1 VPTSFAYFL
10 VDFLD
15 PKLKSGKFSGR
26 IDSIDWE
33 PWLVDV
39 GGAKCMG
46 FHRHV
51 WDARATSCERFKV
64 ALPDFKPTVAEDFI
78 VRAMRLLNI
87 TLGREETDENLSMP
101 TT

>member
-1 VPTSFAYFL
+1 
-10 VDFLD
+10 
-15 PKLKSGKFSGR
+15 
-26 IDSIDWE
+26 
-33 PWLVDV
+33 
-39 GGAKCMG
+39 
-46 FHRHV
+46 
-51 WDARATSCERFKV
+51 V